1 MVVQDESAKI
11 LLALQF
17 LTRIPIPGGVLYTEQ
32 RFADTPRYYPLVGA
46 FVGLL
51 CAALLLAAVQVFP
64 QTLAVS
70 LMVAGGILLTGAF
83 HEDGLADTFDGVGGG
98 QDRDKAL
105 NIMKDSR
112 LGTYGTLAIGLVLL
126 CKIVALASLS
136 VDILVIGLIAGHA
149 LSRLSSIAVMATS
162 DYVRDHGTGKPV
174 STGISRNSLFIAF
187 ATGLICLLMVFVF
200 VSATAL
206 VYGLLGLAAGHGFMR
221 FIYERRLG
229 GYTGD
234 TLGAVQ
240 QMSELGFYLG
250 LVAWV

>member
-17 LTRIPIPGGVLYTEQ
+17 LTRIPIPRGVLYTEQ
-32 RFADTPRYYPLVGA
+32 RFADTPRYYPLIGA

-105 NIMKDSR
+105 NIGRYTGYWINRRSCAVSTVQYCCDGNKRLCTRSWNRKASINRHQSKQLIHCVRNRFDLFAHGLCFRIGDSAR
-112 LGTYGTLAIGLVLL
+112 VWFTWSCSGAWI
-126 CKIVALASLS
+126 
-136 VDILVIGLIAGHA
+136 HA
-149 LSRLSSIAVMATS
+149 LHL
-162 DYVRDHGTGKPV
+162 
-174 STGISRNSLFIAF
+174 
-187 ATGLICLLMVFVF
+187 
-200 VSATAL
+200 
-206 VYGLLGLAAGHGFMR
+206 
-221 FIYERRLG
+221 
-229 GYTGD
+229 
-234 TLGAVQ
+234 
-240 QMSELGFYLG
+240 
-250 LVAWV
+250 